1 MNMNELVRLG
11 GLPRSKLP
19 SIDTTCNT
27 APSYFEAFADLNI
40 EHLIHQRNHAVE
52 SAADYRRKFEAIG
65 RFSVSSPGTSD
76 APIHPSRTGLSKSG
90 AMIYG
95 RLMYY
100 SKRTCSIVGVVYWE
114 FTYAA
119 PAEFLN
125 APPCWLLIEKPE
137 FWPKGIEDWTRGF
150 DHRLKTF
157 LRAMRACEDKAIQK
171 GRLKEDQRLSGPMQ
185 QSWES
190 GYCWIIYAVLHSFAF
205 DAIYWQK
212 IHPRFFGPTESPEEA
227 WKDRLGLVDEKE
239 KYEMEQLV
247 ARKLEEMKTRDLAW
261 DQMSILWPLV
271 SR

>member
-1 MNMNELVRLG
+1 
-11 GLPRSKLP
+11 
-19 SIDTTCNT
+19 
-27 APSYFEAFADLNI
+27 
-40 EHLIHQRNHAVE
+40 
-52 SAADYRRKFEAIG
+52 
-65 RFSVSSPGTSD
+65 
-76 APIHPSRTGLSKSG
+76 
-90 AMIYG
+90 MIYG

-190 GYCWIIYAVLHSFAF
+190 GYSWIIYAVLHSFAF

-212 IHPRFFGPTESPEEA
+212 IDPRFFGPTESPEEA
-227 WKDRLGLVDEKE
+227 WKDRLGLLDEKE

-247 ARKLEEMKTRDLAW
+247 ARGAGRDENQGSGMGPDEYTVASRQQMKRRREEAKQERANADEP
-261 DQMSILWPLV
+261 DEIDKV
-271 SR
+271 ENSRVKEEKR